1 MEMKSQMLD
10 ALVERVK
17 DIVENNATDYPGRK
31 IDQIKELRAA
41 TNFGLKHSKDIV
53 ENWLTIGKANASLY
67 ENLIKD
73 AINERH
79 IFLDYGEKVV
89 KESDVSTLKG
99 DEYMVV
105 WTSDKGKA
113 HYVAPTVDEAIRFKD
128 FILSDDRYWNVK
140 IASINWQ

>member
-17 DIVENNATDYPGRK
+17 DLVEN
-31 IDQIKELRAA
+31 AA
-41 TNFGLKHSKDIV
+41 QDFPGLKIHQIEKLRYETGFTLKAAKDIV
-53 ENWLTIGKANASLY
+53 ENWLTIGSANASPY
-67 ENLIKD
+67 ENLIKN

-113 HYVAPTVDEAIRFKD
+113 HYVAPTVDEVIRFKD

-140 IASINWQ
+140 IASLNWQ

>member
-17 DIVENNATDYPGRK
+17 DLVENAAQDFPGLK